1 MLPYISGM
9 KNIFS
14 LDNAVRLMTCVYA
27 SVVIWVMAACVH
39 KYMFDEPVDIIIRET
54 EKTIQQ

>member
-1 MLPYISGM
+1 MQM
-9 KNIFS
+9 FS
-14 LDNAVRLMTCVYA
+14 LDNAIKLLTCVYV
-27 SVVIWVMAACVH
+27 SVFMWVMAACVH